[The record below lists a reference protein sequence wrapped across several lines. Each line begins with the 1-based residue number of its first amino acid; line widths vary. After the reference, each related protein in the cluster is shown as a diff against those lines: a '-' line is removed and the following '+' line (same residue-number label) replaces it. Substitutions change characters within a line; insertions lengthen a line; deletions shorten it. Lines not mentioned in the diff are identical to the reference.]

1 MPFLHFSKSCLNW
14 ESLSV
19 LHNIIRN
26 DCSTVMTSQFTTI
39 IIIIKPTPVLGR
51 KVLVSKFKTR
61 IAKSERFIIHWEFEL
76 KIGRLLNHPI
86 SKTTKR
92 TAGWLAIKDHRVAGG
107 LGGRTAGCA
116 LNSRRRLR
124 RGRSVGERAL
134 GALCLRA
141 SAGLGAA
148 GAGPGTT
155 GNVYTSFWITRSAF
169 STPFFSS
176 NNLKMKIFHIAL
188 EICRLYMLHYLSY
201 CFENMEHWKTSAT
214 SVNY

>member
-1 MPFLHFSKSCLNW
+1 
-14 ESLSV
+14 
-19 LHNIIRN
+19 
-26 DCSTVMTSQFTTI
+26 MTSQFTTI

-51 KVLVSKFKTR
+51 KVLVSKFKTW
-61 IAKSERFIIHWEFEL
+61 INKSERFIIHWEFEL
-76 KIGRLLNHPI
+76 KIGRSLNHAI

-141 SAGLGAA
+141 SAGLGAT

-169 STPFFSS
+169 SKAFLSCEVFEV
-176 NNLKMKIFHIAL
+176 NNLKKKTFTLRWKYVSYIGYIICHIV
-188 EICRLYMLHYLSY
+188 S
-201 CFENMEHWKTSAT
+201 KT
-214 SVNY
+214 